1 MIAMRYDQV
10 AYLIKKPLTDPDD
23 DDMYSHPKAAA
34 TKVKANVKRT
44 NLTFGDGSMYDVT
57 IVRVFGEVEADK
69 IGLADYD
76 SDDESTWHQIQKVGR
91 HFQRTD
97 FYIVNAEVI
106 FNGK

>member
-10 AYLIKKPLTDPDD
+10 AYLIKKPLTAPDD
-23 DDMYSHPKAAA
+23 DDMYSHPKAAT

-57 IVRVFGEVEADK
+57 IVRVFGKVEADK

-76 SDDESTWHQIQKVGR
+76 PDDQSTWHQVQKVGR

>member
-10 AYLIKKPLTDPDD
+10 AYLIKKPLTAPDD

-57 IVRVFGEVEADK
+57 IVRVYGKDEAYK
-69 IGLADYD
+69 NGLADYD
-76 SDDESTWHQIQKVGR
+76 HDDQSTWH